1 MKNKS
6 FFVRTTRKGARDREI
21 TPLLK
26 DTMMDLGDLN
36 FAADQKWASG
46 SQHENLSVESNKPLG
61 PKAKAKGH
69 RITKSVGKIC
79 GDFKISPDQKPGYNY
94 LGSDSE
100 IKKSL
105 RE

>member
-1 MKNKS
+1 MK
-6 FFVRTTRKGARDREI
+6 TTREGARDREI
-21 TPLLK
+21 TNLLK
-26 DTMMDLGDLN
+26 DTMSDRGDFN
-36 FAADQKWASG
+36 IAADQKWASG
-46 SQHENLSVESNKPLG
+46 SQHENLSVESNKSLG
-61 PKAKAKGH
+61 LKAKAIRH

-79 GDFKISPDQKPGYNY
+79 GDFKISPDQKLGYNY